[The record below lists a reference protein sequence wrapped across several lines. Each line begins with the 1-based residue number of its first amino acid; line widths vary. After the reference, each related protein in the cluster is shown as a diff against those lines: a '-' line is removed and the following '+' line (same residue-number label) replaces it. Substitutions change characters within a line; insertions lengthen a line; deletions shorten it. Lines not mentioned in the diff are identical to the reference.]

1 MYTKIFIIAFI
12 MVIINI
18 VIIQWYNNKND
29 LTQFDMTK
37 VSKTFNDKM
46 KPIIV
51 SSIIVF
57 FLAILTYVL

>member
-29 LTQFDMTK
+29 LTQFNITK